1 MTKNLHIYQAS
12 AGSGKT
18 RTLVKEYLILAFK
31 NHGNYKHILA
41 VTFTNKA
48 TEEMKTRIIDYLVKL
63 SEGREE
69 KLAREIISE
78 LKHRGWYNN
87 SFDISK
93 TAAQVL
99 SSILHDYTNF
109 NISTIDSFCV
119 RIIKAFAKELGL
131 PVGFNLE
138 LDTESVLEEITASML
153 DSIDS
158 DFLLSK
164 YITDYLDSRLDDEKS
179 WNIDKDIKEF
189 GKQIV
194 SENFWLR
201 KLSSPV
207 DVYDDKEKV
216 LKLIS
221 EIREVKYSYENFL
234 KSKSSSIID
243 LIKREG
249 ITHADLSGGSRSSIL
264 AYCEKLQKGPA
275 EPYKT
280 LARYFDE
287 GRSFF
292 KNNTSV
298 ENEVM
303 CLYSEIIHLI
313 NTQTRSY
320 NTANIIFKTIYNIG
334 ILGDLLRFLDS
345 YRKKNRTI
353 LSTDINSFLRLL
365 ISDDISPFIYEKLG
379 VKLKYFMLDEF
390 QDTSRFQWD
399 NLKPLIINSLSENN
413 NSLIVGDVKQS
424 IYRWRNGDMR
434 LLLSGVKR
442 DLSSFNSMISEETLN
457 TNWRS
462 HKQIVDFNNRFF
474 STLKNQFVNLD
485 DSSNDYMIQSYE
497 ENVTKQFISGEKIDG
512 YVEVNLFEE
521 DKDSGIS
528 VNEQSDKRVTEIIE
542 EALND
547 GYKPGDILILVRNAK
562 DGRAI
567 SEAITKAGYSVVS
580 EQSLLLMSSAKVNFI
595 LNTLKYLNDNRN
607 KLSRTEM
614 LYNFSQIKGMNH
626 EIADI
631 FNDSLE
637 TNGKIFVDL
646 MPDEFF
652 KEDEKPKRLPVL
664 YNLTVYELVEHII
677 SIFGLNN
684 SADPYIIKF
693 LDEVN
698 RFAQEKESDVNSFLD
713 YWEDKKH
720 KLSINVPENMNS
732 VRVMTIHKSKGLE
745 SRIVIIPYAN
755 WSIDIDGTKDKIWA
769 STPEAPFNKASA
781 YYVKATKEAQ
791 STYFEKDYLEE
802 SKLVRLDNVNLLY
815 VSMTR
820 PKDRLYLNVPVKS
833 KSSIAESIK
842 SAVESDYEIKNN
854 RLVLGERTKYIEEDK
869 RDYDNKTRIEFNQ
882 LESINSSPYFKKLF
896 IRPSYRKLKVFGNE
910 WLKIKTDNGVVMH
923 KLLSYITTKYDID
936 SALSKGLMEGVISS
950 SEKEKFK
957 TLITKT
963 IESEETGNWFD
974 GSYDVKS
981 ESEILTADNRV
992 LRPDRVMLKND
1003 SAVIV
1008 DYKTGR
1014 EEPKHSAQL
1023 NEYAGILSEM
1033 GYKKVI
1039 KYLLYISDNE
1049 DEINIKVKDLNGGT
1063 NE

>member
-1 MTKNLHIYQAS
+1 MKNLYIYQAS

-31 NHGNYKHILA
+31 NPGNYKHILA

-63 SEGREE
+63 SEGNDE
-69 KLAREIISE
+69 KLAQDIISA
-78 LKHRGWYNN
+78 LKQRGWY
-87 SFDISK
+87 SKTFDISK

-99 SSILHDYTNF
+99 SGILHDYSNF

-138 LDTESVLEEITASML
+138 LDTDMVLDEITSSML
-153 DSIDS
+153 DSID
-158 DFLLSK
+158 
-164 YITDYLDSRLDDEKS
+164 TDYLLTKYLSEYLDFRLDDEKT

-201 KLSSPV
+201 KLNSTE
-207 DVYDDKEKV
+207 DVYDDKNKV
-216 LKLIS
+216 LELVND
-221 EIREVKYSYENFL
+221 IRQVKFSYESNL
-234 KSKSSSIID
+234 KSKSRSIIE
-243 LIKREG
+243 LINQEG
-249 ITHADLSGGSRSSIL
+249 LTHADLAGGSKSGIL

-280 LARYFDE
+280 LTKYFND
-287 GRSFF
+287 GKSFF
-292 KNNTSV
+292 KNNAKI
-298 ENEVM
+298 ENEVIRF
-303 CLYSEIIHLI
+303 YSEIIHLI
-313 NTQTRSY
+313 STQARSY

-334 ILGDLLRFLDS
+334 ILGDLLRFLNS

-379 VKLKYFMLDEF
+379 IKLKYFMLDEF

-434 LLLSGVKR
+434 LLLYGVKR
-442 DLSSFNSMISEETLN
+442 DLHAFSSMISEESLK

-474 STLKNQFVNLD
+474 LTLKNRFANLD
-485 DSSNDYMIQSYE
+485 DSSNEYMIQSYE
-497 ENVTKQFISGEKIDG
+497 ENSTKQLISGEKTDG
-512 YVEVNLFEE
+512 YVEVNFYEE
-521 DKDSGIS
+521 DKETGIS
-528 VNEQSDKRVTEIIE
+528 ANEQSEKRVTEIINE
-542 EALND
+542 ILKDN
-547 GYKPGDILILVRNAK
+547 YSLGDVLVLVRKTK
-562 DGRAI
+562 DGREI
-567 SEAITKAGYSVVS
+567 SESIAKAGYNVVS
-580 EQSLLLMSSAKVNFI
+580 EQSLLLISSAKVNFI
-595 LNTLKYLNDNRN
+595 VSTLKYLNDSRN

-614 LYNFSQIKGMNH
+614 LYNYNQIKNLNYSNS
-626 EIADI
+626 DI
-631 FNDSLE
+631 LNDSIEL
-637 TNGKIFVDL
+637 NGKIFVEI

-652 KEDEKPKRLPVL
+652 KDDEKPKRLPVL

-677 SIFGLNN
+677 SIFELNN
-684 SADPYIIKF
+684 DADPYIVKF
-693 LDEVN
+693 LEEVN
-698 RFAQEKESDVNSFLD
+698 RFAQEKESDVYSFLD
-713 YWEDKKH
+713 YWEDNKH
-720 KLSINVPENMNS
+720 KLSISVPDNMNS

-755 WSIDIDGTKDKIWA
+755 WSIEIDGNKDKIWA
-769 STPEAPFNKASA
+769 STPETPFNKASA
-781 YYVKATKEAQ
+781 YYVKAVKEAK

-802 SKLVRLDNVNLLY
+802 SKLVRLDNINLLY

-820 PKDRLYLNVPVKS
+820 PTDRLYLNVPVKS
-833 KSSIAESIK
+833 ISSIADSIK
-842 SAVESDYEIKNN
+842 FSIESDFEVKNN
-854 RLVLGERTKYIEEDK
+854 KLVLGERTIFKDEDNGK
-869 RDYDNKTRIEFNQ
+869 SKNKIRKEFLK

-896 IRPSYRKLKVFGNE
+896 IRPSYRKLKVIGNE
-910 WLKIKTDNGVVMH
+910 RFRLKTDNGVVVH
-923 KLLSYITTKYDID
+923 KLLSYITTKHDID
-936 SALSKGLMEGVISS
+936 SALIKGLMEGIISS
-950 SEKEKFK
+950 VEKEKFK
-957 TLITKT
+957 TLLTKT
-963 IESEETGNWFD
+963 TESEETRDWFD
-974 GSYDVKS
+974 GSYSVKS
-981 ESEILTADNRV
+981 ESEILTTDNRI
-992 LRPDRVMLKND
+992 LRPDRVMMKNECT
-1003 SAVIV
+1003 VIV

-1014 EEPKHSAQL
+1014 EEQKHSSQL
-1023 NEYAGILSEM
+1023 DEYTEILSEM
-1033 GYKKVI
+1033 GYKKVH
-1039 KYLLYISDNE
+1039 KYLLYITDNAN
-1049 DEINIKVKDLNGGT
+1049 EIKIKVKDLNGGL